1 MKSLV
6 AALQLM
12 TRLPMPRIEAEAH
25 DYARAIRWFPLAG
38 LVLGLCLALAA
49 FVGVR
54 LLGGGQGG
62 ALLVLLTWV
71 SVTGALHLDG
81 LGDIADGA
89 GAAHAGRERLSAV
102 LADPHAGSFAVT
114 VIALQL
120 IAKFALLSI
129 FLDREGTTPTAL
141 AAIACVPLAARI
153 APLGWALWLPALHE
167 GMGSRFGGGANW
179 QTLVVWLLVLGLL
192 AWLVSPALLCAIP
205 AALVWGTWLRR
216 RIGGIS
222 GDGHGGGIEV
232 VETLVLAVMVVS

>member
-38 LVLGLCLALAA
+38 LVLGLCLAVAA
-49 FVGVR
+49 FAGIG
-54 LLGGGQGG
+54 LLGAGQGG
-62 ALLVLLTWV
+62 ALMVLLSWV
-71 SVTGALHLDG
+71 AVTGALHLDG

-102 LADPHAGSFAVT
+102 LADPHVGSFAVT

-129 FLDREGTTPTAL
+129 SPWTSFHCPRLMVCVLRGMLCSDLTTTKLSERVA
-141 AAIACVPLAARI
+141 
-153 APLGWALWLPALHE
+153 
-167 GMGSRFGGGANW
+167 
-179 QTLVVWLLVLGLL
+179 
-192 AWLVSPALLCAIP
+192 
-205 AALVWGTWLRR
+205 
-216 RIGGIS
+216 
-222 GDGHGGGIEV
+222 
-232 VETLVLAVMVVS
+232 